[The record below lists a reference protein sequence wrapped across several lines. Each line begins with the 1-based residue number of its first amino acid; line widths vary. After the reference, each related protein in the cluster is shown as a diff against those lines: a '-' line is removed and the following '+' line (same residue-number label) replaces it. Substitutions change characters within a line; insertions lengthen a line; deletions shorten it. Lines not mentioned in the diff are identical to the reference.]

1 MHTYMKISTLSQ
13 LTIATECLQR
23 QLEQWDI
30 SAEKKMDIRLCVMEA
45 VQNGLLYG
53 SAEGQPPEVHLSW
66 QCNCDGFSFFVEDNG
81 SGVPERLRSGKGSGV
96 LLDEHGRGILLMH
109 VLLDEVIFNERGNRI
124 TGRMKW

>member
-1 MHTYMKISTLSQ
+1 MQTYMKISTLSQ

-81 SGVPERLRSGKGSGV
+81 SGVPERQRSGRTARH
-96 LLDEHGRGILLMH
+96 DGRGCRYPR
-109 VLLDEVIFNERGNRI
+109 RGSS
-124 TGRMKW
+124 TGGTWGRR

>member
-1 MHTYMKISTLSQ
+1 MQTYMKISTLSQ

-30 SAEKKMDIRLCVMEA
+30 SVEKKMDIRLCVMEA

-66 QCNCDGFSFFVEDNG
+66 QCSCDGFSFLVEDNG
-81 SGVPERLRSGKGSGV
+81 SGVPERLRSGKSSGMS
-96 LLDEHGRGILLMH
+96 LDEHGRGILLMQ
-109 VLLDEVIFNERGNRI
+109 VLLDEVIFNEKGNRI